1 MDTFRWLKVELV
13 VMEGFLDRQRW
24 LGTVMVWWRLLP
36 SFLILIYIS
45 GVWVVEL
52 LVVLVDVGVVIPLG
66 IQTQTLVVVIL
77 LFQVW
82 IVGTFG

>member
-1 MDTFRWLKVELV
+1 MGTFRWLKVELV

-36 SFLILIYIS
+36 SFLILIYIA

-52 LVVLVDVGVVIPLG
+52 LVVLVGVRVVIPLG

-82 IVGTFG
+82 ILGTFG

>member
-52 LVVLVDVGVVIPLG
+52 LVVLVGVGVVIPLG

-82 IVGTFG
+82 ILGTFG